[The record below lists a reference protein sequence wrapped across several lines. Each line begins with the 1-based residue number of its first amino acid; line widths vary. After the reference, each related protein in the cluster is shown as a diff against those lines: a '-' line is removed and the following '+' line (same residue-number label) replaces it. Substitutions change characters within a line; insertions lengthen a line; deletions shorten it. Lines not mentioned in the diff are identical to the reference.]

1 MEVSMLKRFSYGVL
15 IVVGCL
21 FVDATGLIIRERI
34 VIQSEVIAAG
44 ACQKGDSRMEIYLS
58 SEDIKEIRVHVGERI
73 MLESLRQAVV
83 PPYVM
88 IMPFYVLP
96 DFIHYV
102 ESRPLDED
110 GVHGTIFV
118 LDAHTQGQGEL
129 KIGFKDIQSGE
140 VTHEKV
146 LSVTVTE

>member
-1 MEVSMLKRFSYGVL
+1 MLIRFAYGVL
-15 IVVGCL
+15 IIVGCL
-21 FVDATGLIIRERI
+21 FVDAPGLIIREGI
-34 VIQSEVIAAG
+34 VIQSEVVAAG
-44 ACQKGDSRMEIYLS
+44 AFQKGDSRMEIYLS
-58 SEDIKEIRVHVGERI
+58 SEDIKEISVRVGERI
-73 MLESLRQAVV
+73 LLESLRQAVV

-96 DFIHYV
+96 DFINYV

-118 LDAHTQGQGEL
+118 LDAHAPGQGEL
-129 KIGFKDIQSGE
+129 KIGFKDMQSGE

-146 LSVTVTE
+146 LSITVAE